1 MDDGLFFLN
10 YLIDS
15 CLFYASSR
23 LIDDALD
30 QWDQLLESKIRQGQ
44 EEIKE

>member
-1 MDDGLFFLN
+1 MDDFFKTISLTVAF
-10 YLIDS
+10 S
-15 CLFYASSR
+15 YASSK